1 MWSRKAID
9 HTIYLSHNV
18 FRTRWVTLFYSR
30 LQIVTALVCGKPHGA
45 GSTDVQTAI
54 YSSVRIE
61 RMNTVSERLLD
72 TFDNLPQSVQWQ
84 VASEILRR
92 TLAFDFPPL
101 SDDELVMTAEMVF
114 LDLDVR
120 ESEDE
125 QTPTR

>member
-1 MWSRKAID
+1 
-9 HTIYLSHNV
+9 
-18 FRTRWVTLFYSR
+18 
-30 LQIVTALVCGKPHGA
+30 
-45 GSTDVQTAI
+45 
-54 YSSVRIE
+54 
-61 RMNTVSERLLD
+61 MNTVSERLLD